1 MATAT
6 LTKVGNSMAVL
17 LPKALR
23 QEACIEADTPL
34 RIASPRKG
42 VVVITSVLTDDDDR
56 LARLEAV
63 ERRNRERERHARP
76 WPEGK
81 TAEDLIAEAKEA
93 RYRDFLA
100 L

>member
-1 MATAT
+1 MAPAT

-17 LPKALR
+17 LPKKLR
-23 QEACIEADTPL
+23 QEAGIEQDTPL

-42 VVVITSVLTDDDDR
+42 VVVITSARAEDDEC
-56 LARLEAV
+56 LARLAET
-63 ERRNRERERHARP
+63 ERRIAERGRRTRP
-76 WPEGK
+76 WPQGA
-81 TAEDLIAEAKEA
+81 TADGLIAEAKEE

>member
-1 MATAT
+1 MAT

-23 QEACIEADTPL
+23 QEACIDHETSL

-42 VVVITSVLTDDDDR
+42 VVVITSTLIDDEDR
-56 LARLEAV
+56 LARLEAA
-63 ERRNRERERHARP
+63 EQRIATRASEMPP
-76 WPEGK
+76 WPESA
-81 TAEDLIAEAKEA
+81 TADDLIAAGKEA
-93 RYRDFLA
+93 RYRDLLA